1 MAITQVLEYRKD
13 LMKPEPEPTSR
24 NPMERVSFIFIS
36 DTGLFTASIPCRRW
50 GDMVVQRGGSTSLGS
65 PKQDYWTNAKRD
77 FRSFIY
83 LKLSPGWPDLL
94 CWTRKNY
101 DRWYTQRGDGTPASS
116 SSSTSTSSSSSST
129 TSLPASIKG
138 GILLTWLVF
147 FNGTSC

>member
-1 MAITQVLEYRKD
+1 MAITQVLDYRKD

-24 NPMERVSFIFIS
+24 NPSMERVSFIFIS

-50 GDMVVQRGGSTSLGS
+50 GDMVVQRGGSTSLRS

-94 CWTRKNY
+94 WWTRKNY

-116 SSSTSTSSSSSST
+116 SSSSS

-138 GILLTWLVF
+138 GILLTWLVS
-147 FNGTSC
+147 FNDTLYYISYPKL